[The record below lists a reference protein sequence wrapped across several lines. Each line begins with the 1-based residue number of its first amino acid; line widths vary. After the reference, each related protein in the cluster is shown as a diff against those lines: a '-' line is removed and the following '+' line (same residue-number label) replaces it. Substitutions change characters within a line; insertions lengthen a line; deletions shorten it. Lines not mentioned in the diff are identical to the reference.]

1 MGHKR
6 LLRERLEREGCR
18 DIGGKRGVELASNKG
33 KFYVRLEEKR
43 IPRSVSREGIYD
55 IKEKKKKEREREKIG
70 IFKLISAQ
78 R

>member
-1 MGHKR
+1 M
-6 LLRERLEREGCR
+6 LRERLEREGCR

-70 IFKLISAQ
+70 IFKLILAQ

>member
-33 KFYVRLEEKR
+33 KFYVRLQEKR
-43 IPRSVSREGIYD
+43 IPRSVSREGICD
-55 IKEKKKKEREREKIG
+55 IKEKKKKERERER
-70 IFKLISAQ
+70 KLVFLS
-78 R
+78 